1 MKKLLYTTVIFTG
14 FLILFQ
20 EFIRQK
26 TVEPFVFEENS
37 KEISTKN
44 SEFSKIIQSI
54 NKRNE
59 SINSI
64 IVSEMPIKLKNSGFT
79 FKLTGDLAFEKE
91 KNFRL
96 KITHRLTGKEMDL
109 GSNQNIFW
117 FWSKRIDPPAL
128 YFSKH
133 ENLSKTNLKS
143 ALNPTLMIESL
154 NLNKI
159 KIENIN
165 NTKINEKYL
174 IIYEE
179 RISPTN
185 ESLDLATY
193 IEITNNRI
201 NYKTLCYKDG
211 RKIVTT
217 NYKENKILYEYHEE
231 NTIMEWDLTN
241 MKINST
247 IPSSYW
253 DMPNMTKTIDIGN
266 E

>member
-20 EFIRQK
+20 EFIHK
-26 TVEPFVFEENS
+26 KPIEPIISEENS

-44 SEFSKIIQSI
+44 SEITKTIESI
-54 NKRNE
+54 NKKNE

-64 IVSEMPIKLKNSGFT
+64 IVADMPIRLRSSGFT
-79 FKLTGDLAFEKE
+79 FKLTGNLAFQKE

-133 ENLSKTNLKS
+133 ENIHRTNLKS
-143 ALNPTLMIESL
+143 ALNPILMIESL

-159 KIENIN
+159 QIKTIN
-165 NTKINEKYL
+165 NSKINEKYL

-185 ESLDLATY
+185 ESLDLSTY
-193 IEITNNRI
+193 IDISSNQVI
-201 NYKTLCYKDG
+201 CKLLSYKDG

-217 NYKENKILYEYHEE
+217 NYRENKILYEYHEE
-231 NTIMEWDLTN
+231 NTTMEWDLTN
-241 MKINST
+241 AKINPN

-253 DMPNMTKTIDIGN
+253 DMPTMTKTIDIGN
-266 E
+266 D